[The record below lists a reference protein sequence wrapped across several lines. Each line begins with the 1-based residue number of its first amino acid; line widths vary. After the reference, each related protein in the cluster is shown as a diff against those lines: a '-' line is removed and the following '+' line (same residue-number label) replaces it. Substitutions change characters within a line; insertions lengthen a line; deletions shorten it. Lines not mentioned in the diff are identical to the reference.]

1 MHTPPLPSLLAP
13 STQELSSPELLP
25 PSPSSPAPQAAPP
38 IDELLQ
44 AWLSGRSPA
53 TLRAYRQDLESF
65 RRFVEE
71 ARGEVLEAHAA
82 ASLLLEG
89 GPGAANHL
97 ALRWRS
103 VMVEQELAPATINR
117 RLAALRSLVQLA
129 RQFGAITW
137 AMDIKSVRHR
147 AYRDTR
153 GPGRRRVIEM
163 FEAIEGDT
171 PKAARDRAILC
182 LLFDLALRRGELVA
196 LDLKHLDLDGGSL
209 TIVEKGS
216 REPRRL
222 SLPPST
228 VEVLGRWVKLRP
240 VVEGQQALFLHFDRA
255 DKGDGRLS
263 DSGVYRLVRKLGEA
277 VGVKVRPHGLRHASI
292 TAALDETQGDVRS
305 VQRFSRHA
313 KLDTLT
319 LYDDARKD
327 LAGEVAGKIALGVLG
342 RA

>member
-1 MHTPPLPSLLAP
+1 MTHPAQLPSP
-13 STQELSSPELLP
+13 TSPQEPSSPELLP
-25 PSPSSPAPQAAPP
+25 PSPSSPAPRAAPP

-65 RRFVEE
+65 RRFLEE
-71 ARGEVLEAHAA
+71 ARGEALEAHVA

-103 VMVEQELAPATINR
+103 AMVEQELAPATINR

-129 RQFGAITW
+129 RQLGAITW

-228 VEVLGRWVKLRP
+228 VEVLGRWVRLRP